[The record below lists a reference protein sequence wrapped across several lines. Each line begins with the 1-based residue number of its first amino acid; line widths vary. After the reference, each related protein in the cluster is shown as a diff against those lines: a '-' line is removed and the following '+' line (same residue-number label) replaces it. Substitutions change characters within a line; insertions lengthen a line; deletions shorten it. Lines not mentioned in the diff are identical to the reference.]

1 MCRSVQGCWNGIGD
15 AATPISKLETK
26 NFFWHCFKYLERR
39 QMFMRRRHMLGTRHL
54 TICGYPT
61 TQQER
66 RVMRKST
73 WRQISCKHCL
83 AMHAQDNGQH
93 TAGRGVPA

>member
-1 MCRSVQGCWNGIGD
+1 MQVCAERWNDIGS
-15 AATPISKLETK
+15 AAASTAKLETK
-26 NFFWHCFKYLERR
+26 NFFWHCFKYREQP
-39 QMFMRRRHMLGTRHL
+39 QMVMRRRHMLGSRHL

-73 WRQISCKHCL
+73 WRQVSCKHCL
-83 AMHAQDNGQH
+83 AMHAQYDGQH

>member
-1 MCRSVQGCWNGIGD
+1 
-15 AATPISKLETK
+15 
-26 NFFWHCFKYLERR
+26 
-39 QMFMRRRHMLGTRHL
+39 MLGNRHL

-73 WRQISCKHCL
+73 WEQVCCKHCL
-83 AMHAQDNGQH
+83 AMHTHHERD

>member
-15 AATPISKLETK
+15 VATPIPKLETK

-73 WRQISCKHCL
+73 WDQVSCKHCL
-83 AMHAQDNGQH
+83 AMHSQHDGQN

>member
-1 MCRSVQGCWNGIGD
+1 MSKAYAGCWNGGGVT
-15 AATPISKLETK
+15 ATVGAKLKTK
-26 NFFWHCFKYLERR
+26 NFFWHRFIYCEHRR
-39 QMFMRRRHMLGTRHL
+39 MIMRRRHMLGHQRL

-73 WRQISCKHCL
+73 WKQVSCKHCL
-83 AMHAQDNGQH
+83 AMHAHHDGRGV
-93 TAGRGVPA
+93 TGRGVPA

>member
-1 MCRSVQGCWNGIGD
+1 MQVCAGRWNDIGS
-15 AATPISKLETK
+15 AAASIAKLETK
-26 NFFWHCFKYLERR
+26 NFFWHCFKYREQP
-39 QMFMRRRHMLGTRHL
+39 QMVMRRRHMLGNRHL

-73 WRQISCKHCL
+73 WRQVSCKHCL

>member
-1 MCRSVQGCWNGIGD
+1 MSKAWAGCWNGGGVT
-15 AATPISKLETK
+15 ATVGAKLKTK
-26 NFFWHCFKYLERR
+26 NFFWHRFIYREHRR
-39 QMFMRRRHMLGTRHL
+39 RIMRRRHMLGHHRL

-73 WRQISCKHCL
+73 WEQVSCKHCL
-83 AMHAQDNGQH
+83 AMHTHGERH

>member
-1 MCRSVQGCWNGIGD
+1 
-15 AATPISKLETK
+15 
-26 NFFWHCFKYLERR
+26 
-39 QMFMRRRHMLGTRHL
+39 MRRRHILGNHCL

-73 WRQISCKHCL
+73 WEQVSCKHCL
-83 AMHAQDNGQH
+83 AMQNGLE
-93 TAGRGVPA
+93 AVGKGVSA

>member
-1 MCRSVQGCWNGIGD
+1 MI
-15 AATPISKLETK
+15 
-26 NFFWHCFKYLERR
+26 
-39 QMFMRRRHMLGTRHL
+39 MRRRHMLGHQRL

-66 RVMRKST
+66 RVMRKLT
-73 WRQISCKHCL
+73 WDQVSCKHCL
-83 AMHAQDNGQH
+83 AMHTHHDGRD